1 MDPTKVI
8 TTVLTILVVFGVM
21 WMIVRHVTAANALLA
36 SGTSL
41 ITNTTAAL
49 ENG

>member
-8 TTVLTILVVFGVM
+8 TTILTILVVFGVM
-21 WMIVRHVTAANALLA
+21 WMIVRHAGNATALMA